1 MPGGRACFGGART
14 RPPLNPYRN
23 STGVIQSDA
32 DADASD
38 VPYVVEDGGGSAELG
53 GCCRRQ

>member
-1 MPGGRACFGGART
+1 
-14 RPPLNPYRN
+14 
-23 STGVIQSDA
+23 VIQSDA